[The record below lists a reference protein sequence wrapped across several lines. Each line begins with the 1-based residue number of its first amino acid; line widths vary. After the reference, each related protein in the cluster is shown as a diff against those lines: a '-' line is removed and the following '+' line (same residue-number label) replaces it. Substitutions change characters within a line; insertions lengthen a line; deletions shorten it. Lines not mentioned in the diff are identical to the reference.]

1 MGVKTRLSKNVNPLR
16 LAVGVTLGVLSVGL
30 ITATIGSIIWQNRP
44 RTIKLAAGNTTGES
58 YILSQALAKVVK
70 ENYPRYTIEVIET
83 AGTVESLQLLQEGK
97 ANFAAAQADVPPGI
111 GRGQWQCSILTLPSY
126 LYPKNQLS
134 AVLVNSRVSALP
146 FSPRGDNFL
155 RSWKLPNT
163 TAIKRAILSF

>member
-97 ANFAAAQADVPPGI
+97 ANFAAAQADVLRESG
-111 GRGQWQCSILTLPSY
+111 
-126 LYPKNQLS
+126 
-134 AVLVNSRVSALP
+134 AVSGSALY
-146 FSPRGDNFL
+146 
-155 RSWKLPNT
+155 
-163 TAIKRAILSF
+163 